1 MNELFIFTA
10 AVVLFLGAAAVFE
23 KAPGADKL
31 IDAGVKKL
39 ERKKPCAATQ
49 DQSVSYKDTPIKHSY
64 YNLNLSECQIFNCS
78 DEGAAM

>member
-1 MNELFIFTA
+1 MSELFIFTA
-10 AVVLFLGAAAVFE
+10 AVVLFLGAAVVFE
-23 KAPGADKL
+23 KVPGADKL

-49 DQSVSYKDTPIKHSY
+49 SPTVSYKDTSSNHLYYTEKIK
-64 YNLNLSECQIFNCS
+64 ECQIFNCS